1 MQIIIIGKS
10 KTIHYERSLT
20 LGGAKKITLIVFK
33 NEVILPLGLDVDLL
47 GKVYKKI
54 HKCFT

>member
-47 GKVYKKI
+47 GKED
-54 HKCFT
+54 T